1 MKFLSNF
8 SSDKKKETKV
18 KNMKLIQRKKHEKTE
33 LKNQKRNFTTKISIP
48 VIILITINSF
58 KILISFQFL
67 MLFCCYFSPRYM
79 WIFCIF
85 YFFCL
90 MSLWI
95 LKRLE
100 KIHWIRCVFR
110 IEMEMKHKLN
120 QLNDF
125 LFRLHL
131 ELNFFGLISFK
142 MNLENAEI
150 WSLNFNDK

>member
-1 MKFLSNF
+1 MSAKFVSQKLKWNSYRIFHLTKKRNQ
-8 SSDKKKETKV
+8 SEKHEINPKKKAR
-18 KNMKLIQRKKHEKTE
+18 KNRA
-33 LKNQKRNFTTKISIP
+33 KNQKRNFTTKISIP

-85 YFFCL
+85 YFLCL

-131 ELNFFGLISFK
+131 ELNFFG
-142 MNLENAEI
+142 
-150 WSLNFNDK
+150 